1 MILRRTLLWFLVAA
15 TACTQAPQPA
25 QLARDPEIRGI
36 LADRIDKYRQS
47 VGIVVGL
54 IEPQGQRVIAYGRL
68 DQADGRPLNGDTVFE
83 IASITKL
90 FTSLALA
97 EMAQRGDV
105 KLTDP
110 VAKYLT
116 GIEVPE
122 RRGHQIT
129 LEDLATH
136 TSGLPREPSHLKP
149 WSVADPWAGYSFEDL
164 SEFLSSYQL
173 SRDPGGRFEYSNLGV
188 TLLGTALARRADVSY
203 EALIRKLITGPLG
216 MASTAVTPTQEMAS
230 RLSPGHNYLL
240 EPVTGNKPNIFAPAG
255 GLRSTVNDLLRL
267 LSAVLGYT
275 QTPLAPAIRAT
286 LAVHHPMAPL
296 LPRLVAVV
304 AGGTGADQIHLGWSS
319 TREKGVEVV
328 WHNGAVPG
336 FRSFIGF
343 DRGMRRGVVVL
354 SNAGNSGVDDR
365 GVDDIGM
372 HLLNPRVPLQGA
384 NEVKAPPER
393 REMAIDAKLIDEYV
407 GRYRFSNDDTVTVT
421 REGDQL
427 VMVDDEASRDP
438 YYPESSVTF
447 FSRSADSQVTF
458 KVDRQG
464 RAFELMFYFGDG
476 RTKLYKRIQ

>member
-1 MILRRTLLWFLVAA
+1 MALRRTLLWFLVAA

-25 QLARDPEIRGI
+25 QLAREPEIRGI
-36 LADRIDKYRQS
+36 LEDRIDRYRQS

-54 IEPQGQRVIAYGRL
+54 IEPQGRRVIAYGKL
-68 DQADGRPLNGDTVFE
+68 DQADSRPLNGDTVFE

-90 FTSLALA
+90 LTALALA
-97 EMAQRGDV
+97 EMVQRGDV

-116 GIEVPE
+116 GVKVPE
-122 RRGHQIT
+122 RGGHQIT

-136 TSGLPREPSHLKP
+136 TSGLPREPSNLKAR
-149 WSVADPWAGYSFEDL
+149 SVYDPWAGYSFEDL

-188 TLLGTALARRADVSY
+188 ALLGTALARRAGVNY

-216 MASTAVTPTQEMAS
+216 MASTAVTPTQEMAA
-230 RLSPGHNYLL
+230 RLSAGHNYLL
-240 EPVTGNKPNIFAPAG
+240 EPDPATKSNIFAPAG
-255 GLRSTVNDLLRL
+255 ALRSTVNDLLKL

-286 LAVHHPMAPL
+286 LAVHRPMAPL
-296 LPRLVAVV
+296 MARLVAVV
-304 AGGTGADQIHLGWSS
+304 AGGTGGDQIHLGWSS

-328 WHNGAVPG
+328 WHSGAVPG

-354 SNAGNSGVDDR
+354 SNAGNSGVDD
-365 GVDDIGM
+365 IGM
-372 HLLNPRVPLQGA
+372 HLLNPRVPLKGA
-384 NEVKAPPER
+384 NELKPPSER
-393 REMAIDAKLIDEYV
+393 REIAFDAKLIDDYV
-407 GRYRFSNDDTVTVT
+407 GRYRFSKDDVVTVT
-421 REGDQL
+421 RDGDQL

-438 YYPESSVTF
+438 YYPERSLTF
-447 FSRSADSQVTF
+447 FSRSTDSQVTF

-464 RAFELMFYFGDG
+464 LAFELMFHFGDG